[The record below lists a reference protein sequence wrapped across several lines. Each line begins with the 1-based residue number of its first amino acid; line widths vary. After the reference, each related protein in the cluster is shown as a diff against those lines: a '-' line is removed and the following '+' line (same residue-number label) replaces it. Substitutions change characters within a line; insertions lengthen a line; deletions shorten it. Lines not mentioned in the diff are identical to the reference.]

1 MEKFADAWWDYVG
14 GVGSRELNA
23 DRKYYKIDEKEKAIK
38 ARARKRAAHARDAR
52 KKLLDFS

>member
-23 DRKYYKIDEKEKAIK
+23 DRKYYKIDKEE
-38 ARARKRAAHARDAR
+38 D
-52 KKLLDFS
+52 KKEFSYLNLDLDLNAYRIEVLVK